1 MQFRARRALL
11 VDLWA
16 LVLTLAF
23 TWPLWRSGGYPLAR
37 DLVFTPEIPLRP
49 ETLGLGTAAPRAVPL
64 DAVAAILGFA
74 VDGAV
79 LGRVAIAGALV
90 LAGMGMHRLIPRADW
105 IARATV
111 AGFAIW
117 NPYVAERLALGQWAL
132 LLAYAAL
139 PWLALGLNRGGAA
152 AIVAP
157 LALASLTPTGG
168 LLALATVIA
177 MALRA
182 AHEGRAR
189 LRVVGLAIVAQLPW
203 IVPSLLSSAA
213 ATSDAAGLSAFAA
226 RSEFGGSA
234 YLSLWGFGGIWD
246 AQSVPAS
253 RSGWLGVLSALVGL
267 VGVLW
272 FAKRGARMSLVG
284 VRQGPA
290 LVVLALGSWLVA
302 GLGSLSVL
310 QPLLVRLIDT
320 VPGFGLLRDGQKWLA
335 PLVLVGVLGWGLF
348 IDSVLA
354 YVRTRA
360 AAWVPLMAALAIVGP
375 LALLPDATGVV
386 HRTLVPVRYPA
397 EVAAIS
403 AAVRDSDGAVAVGP
417 WRLYRRLGWAGPAG
431 VYDPASRLL
440 DARVVTDDRL
450 LVGGTSIA
458 GEDPYAAAVG
468 QALAAPS
475 PHRPADLSRLGV
487 RWVLVHRDGNDAEL
501 LRNELV
507 AEGGRVVVGGRWLE
521 LIEVSSHPAAAPAPS
536 TAEVAAIA
544 GLDLAVAL
552 LLVGTWLA
560 GRFPRRRSADIPDR

>member
-1 MQFRARRALL
+1 VQFRARRALL

-23 TWPLWRSGGYPLAR
+23 TWPLWQSGGYPLAR
-37 DLVFTPEIPLRP
+37 DLVFTPAIPLRP

-64 DAVAAILGFA
+64 DAVVAILGFA

-79 LGRVAIAGALV
+79 LARVAIAGALV
-90 LAGMGMHRLIPRADW
+90 LAAMGMHRLIPRADW

-139 PWLALGLNRGGAA
+139 PWLVLGMTRGGAA

-177 MALRA
+177 MALPA

-189 LRVVGLAIVAQLPW
+189 LRAVGLAILAQLPW

-213 ATSDAAGLSAFAA
+213 TTSDAAGLSAFAA

-253 RSGWLGVLSALVGL
+253 RSGWLGVLSALV
-267 VGVLW
+267 
-272 FAKRGARMSLVG
+272 
-284 VRQGPA
+284 
-290 LVVLALGSWLVA
+290 
-302 GLGSLSVL
+302 
-310 QPLLVRLIDT
+310 RLIDT

-354 YVRTRA
+354 YVRPRA
-360 AAWVPLMAALAIVGP
+360 AAWVPLLAALAILGP
-375 LALLPDATGVV
+375 LVLLPDATVVV
-386 HRTLVPVRYPA
+386 HRTLAPVRYPA

-475 PHRPADLSRLGV
+475 GHRPADLSRLGV

-536 TAEVAAIA
+536 SAEVAAIA
-544 GLDLAVAL
+544 GLDLALAL